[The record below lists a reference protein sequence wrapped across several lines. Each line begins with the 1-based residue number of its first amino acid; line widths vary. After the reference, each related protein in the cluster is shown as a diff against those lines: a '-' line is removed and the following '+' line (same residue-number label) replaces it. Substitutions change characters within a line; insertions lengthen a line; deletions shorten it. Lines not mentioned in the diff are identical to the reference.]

1 MYIILLILAIGVLF
15 AYQVV
20 GYIKWRK
27 GQMSLR
33 RFIGPLS
40 GFILLLVSFALPL
53 PPKWTLGILI
63 AATIIFGIACFR
75 DKRTQG

>member
-1 MYIILLILAIGVLF
+1 MKTLLLILAIGVLI
-15 AYQVV
+15 AWQIV

-33 RFIGPLS
+33 RFTGSLG

-63 AATIIFGIACFR
+63 AATIIFGIACFG

>member
-1 MYIILLILAIGVLF
+1 MKTLLLILAIGVLI
-15 AYQVV
+15 AWQIVE
-20 GYIKWRK
+20 YIKWRK

-33 RFIGPLS
+33 RFTGSLG
-40 GFILLLVSFALPL
+40 GFILLLVSFALL

-63 AATIIFGIACFR
+63 AATIIVGIACFR

>member
-1 MYIILLILAIGVLF
+1 MKTLLLILAIGVLI
-15 AYQVV
+15 AWQIV

-33 RFIGPLS
+33 RFTGSLG

-63 AATIIFGIACFR
+63 AATIIFGIACFK

>member
-1 MYIILLILAIGVLF
+1 MYIILLILAIGVLV
-15 AYQVV
+15 ALQVV

>member
-1 MYIILLILAIGVLF
+1 MKTLLLILAIGVLI
-15 AYQVV
+15 AWQIV

-33 RFIGPLS
+33 RFTGSLG

>member
-1 MYIILLILAIGVLF
+1 MKTLLLILAIGVLI
-15 AYQVV
+15 AWQIV

-27 GQMSLR
+27 GQMSLS
-33 RFIGPLS
+33 RFTGSLG

>member
-1 MYIILLILAIGVLF
+1 MKTLLLILAIGVLF
-15 AYQVV
+15 GYQIV

-33 RFIGPLS
+33 RFIGSLG
-40 GFILLLVSFALPL
+40 GFILLLVCFVLPL
-53 PPKWTLGILI
+53 PLKWTLGILI

>member
-1 MYIILLILAIGVLF
+1 MKTLLLILAIGVLI
-15 AYQVV
+15 AWQIV

-33 RFIGPLS
+33 RFTGSLG

-53 PPKWTLGILI
+53 SPKWTLGILI
-63 AATIIFGIACFR
+63 AATIIFGIACFG